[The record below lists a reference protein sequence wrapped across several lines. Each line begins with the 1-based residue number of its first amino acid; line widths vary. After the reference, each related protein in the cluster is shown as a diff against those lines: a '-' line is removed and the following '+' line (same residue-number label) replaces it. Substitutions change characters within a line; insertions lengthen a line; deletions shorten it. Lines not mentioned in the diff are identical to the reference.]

1 MCKGRWRRSRRRDCC
16 RVTKQPL
23 SHLAVED
30 VFRFRPRNRRCSADE
45 EKLRETLCVS
55 YSSPLAQGSRI
66 SIRQKWGINSMERKH
81 NQDIVPLAKELRKNM
96 TKEERHLWYDYLRNY
111 PVRFCRQKVL
121 GKFIADFYCA
131 RAKLVIELDGQYHRE
146 DETVQ
151 KDADRT
157 AFLSSYGLL
166 VYRIPNIEIHR
177 NFKSVCNKIDALV
190 QQRLEHNPSVT
201 LR

>member
-1 MCKGRWRRSRRRDCC
+1 
-16 RVTKQPL
+16 
-23 SHLAVED
+23 
-30 VFRFRPRNRRCSADE
+30 
-45 EKLRETLCVS
+45 
-55 YSSPLAQGSRI
+55 
-66 SIRQKWGINSMERKH
+66 MERKH

-96 TKEERHLWYDYLRNY
+96 TKEERHLWYDYLRDY